1 MKRIQ
6 YDTLLKDVTK
16 KIVLLVGPRQA
27 GKTWLAKSLSA
38 NFEHPLYLSYDRAA
52 DRAVILHESW
62 LESTDFLIL
71 DEIHKMPD
79 WKNYLKGVFD
89 TRPEHLKI
97 LVTGSARL
105 DVIRYAGDSLAGR
118 FYLHHLL
125 PFSPS
130 ELRQIGETVEIDK
143 LITRGG
149 FPEAYLSD
157 NDVDASRWRQQYIH
171 SLLTGDAPEFT
182 EIQNIHALR
191 LIFNLLRERVGSPI
205 SYQAISEDVAISPN
219 TVKRYIEILESLYIV
234 FRVTPF
240 STNIARSL
248 KKEPKIYFFDTALV
262 KGDVGANFENFV
274 ALCLLKHAYAKN
286 DLLAENY
293 HLHYI
298 KTKEGLEVDFVLA
311 KDDNIEMLIEVKY
324 ASEKIPKNLIYFQ
337 EKYGLPAVLLV
348 KELKQEYETA
358 AGGIVVR
365 RAEKFLSELFL

>member
-6 YDTLLKDVTK
+6 YDYILKDLAK
-16 KIVLLVGPRQA
+16 KMVLLVGPRQA

-38 NFEHPLYLSYDRAA
+38 NFKHPLYLSYDRAA
-52 DRAVILHESW
+52 DREIILQESW

-71 DEIHKMPD
+71 DEIHKMPN

-97 LVTGSARL
+97 LVTCSARL
-105 DVIRYAGDSLAGR
+105 DVIRYAADSMAGR

-130 ELRQIGETVEIDK
+130 ELKQLGEPFSLDV
-143 LITRGG
+143 LMNRGG

-157 NDVDASRWRQQYIH
+157 NDIDASRWRQQYVS
-171 SLLTGDAPEFT
+171 SLLTADAPEFT

-191 LIFNLLRERVGSPI
+191 LIFNLLRERVGSPV
-205 SYQAISEDVAISPN
+205 SYQAISEDVAISPT
-219 TVKRYIEILESLYIV
+219 TVKRYIEILESLYII

-262 KGDVGANFENFV
+262 KEDVGARFENLV
-274 ALCLLKHAYAKN
+274 AFCLLKHTYAKN
-286 DLLAENY
+286 DLQAEAY
-293 HLHYI
+293 QLRYM
-298 KTKEGLEVDFVLA
+298 KTKEGHEVDFSLV
-311 KDDNIEMLIEVKY
+311 KDDKVELLIDVKY

-337 EKYGLPAVLLV
+337 EKYELPAVLLV
-348 KELKQEYETA
+348 KELKQEYSSSN
-358 AGGIVVR
+358 VLVR
-365 RAEKFLSELFL
+365 RAENFLTELFL

>member
-6 YDTLLKDVTK
+6 YDAILKDVTK
-16 KIVLLVGPRQA
+16 KIVILVGPRQA

-38 NFEHPLYLSYDRAA
+38 NFQHPLYLSYDRAA
-52 DRAVILHESW
+52 DRQVILQESW

-71 DEIHKMPD
+71 DEIHKMPN

-89 TRPEHLKI
+89 TRLEHLKI

-130 ELRQIGETVEIDK
+130 ELRQLGETFDLDV
-143 LITRGG
+143 LMNRGG

-157 NDVDASRWRQQYIH
+157 NDVDASRWRQQYVN

-205 SYQAISEDVAISPN
+205 SYQSISEDVAISPN

-262 KGDVGANFENFV
+262 KGDAGAKLENLVG
-274 ALCLLKHAYAKN
+274 LCLLKHAYAKN
-286 DLLAENY
+286 DLQAEDY
-293 HLHYI
+293 QLHYI
-298 KTKEGLEVDFVLA
+298 KTKEGHEVDFILA
-311 KDDNIEMLIEVKY
+311 KEDKVETLIEVKY
-324 ASEKIPKNLIYFQ
+324 ANEKIPKNLISFQ
-337 EKYGLPAVLLV
+337 EKYEIPAVLLV
-348 KELKQEYETA
+348 KELKQEYS
-358 AGGIVVR
+358 AGNIIVR

>member
-6 YDTLLKDVTK
+6 DNYILKDVNK

-27 GKTWLAKSLSA
+27 GKTWLAKSLGSH
-38 NFEHPLYLSYDRAA
+38 FKHPLYLSYDRAA
-52 DRAVILHESW
+52 DRQVILQESW

-89 TRPEHLKI
+89 TRSEHLKI

-105 DVIRYAGDSLAGR
+105 DVIRFAGDSLAGR

-130 ELRQIGETVEIDK
+130 ELRRAGEVCDIDR
-143 LITRGG
+143 LINRGG

-157 NDVDASRWRQQYIH
+157 DDVDAARWRQQYIN
-171 SLLTGDAPEFT
+171 SLLTADAPEFT

-191 LIFNLLRERVGSPI
+191 LIFDLLRERVGSPI
-205 SYQAISEDVAISPN
+205 SYQTLAQDVAISPS

-234 FRVTPF
+234 FRIKPF

-262 KGDVGANFENFV
+262 KGDIGAKFENLV
-274 ALCLLKHAYAKN
+274 ALCLLKHVYAKN
-286 DLLAENY
+286 DLQAEEY
-293 HLHYI
+293 QLHYV
-298 KTKEGLEVDFVLA
+298 KTKEGKEVDFALA
-311 KDDNIEMLIEVKY
+311 KEGKVETLIEAKY
-324 ASEKIPKNLIYFQ
+324 ANEKMPKNLIYFQ
-337 EKYGLPAVLLV
+337 EKYQLPAILLV
-348 KELKQEYETA
+348 KELKHEYTA
-358 AGGIVVR
+358 GDIVVR
-365 RAEKFLSELFL
+365 RAENYLAELFL